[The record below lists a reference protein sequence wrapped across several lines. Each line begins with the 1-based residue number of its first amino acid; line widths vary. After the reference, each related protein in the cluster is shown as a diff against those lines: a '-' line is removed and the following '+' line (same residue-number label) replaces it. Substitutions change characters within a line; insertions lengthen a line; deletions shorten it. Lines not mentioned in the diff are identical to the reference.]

1 MKKFKKWLSANSEI
15 AKQKKVAIILARKNS
30 QRLRN
35 KHLILIKNKPLIQYT
50 FDYAKKSKCLDDILC
65 STDCPQIA
73 RLAELSG
80 IQVVKRPP
88 SLARNQ
94 SPIIEA
100 IEHALF
106 CYAEQKRFFPGVAV
120 ILYGNVPYRSISLE
134 KGLEF
139 FYRTKADAVFTA
151 KAVSKY
157 HPDWMFRKTK
167 NNQMIFDRDS
177 TSYRCQDLLPYY
189 CSTDSFIIAKPE
201 RLLKRPPR
209 HHLYSDF
216 GDRIF
221 FIEED
226 QNIPLLD
233 IDTIND
239 LNLYRFFSSGKFSES
254 KVKYW
259 SAKG

>member
-1 MKKFKKWLSANSEI
+1 MKKSKKLYCKASVNETLN
-15 AKQKKVAIILARKNS
+15 VAIILARKNS
-30 QRLRN
+30 KRLQN
-35 KHLILIKNKPLIQYT
+35 KHLILVKDKPLIQYT
-50 FDYAKKSKCLDDILC
+50 FDYAKKSKCLNDILC
-65 STDCPQIA
+65 STDCAQIA
-73 RLAELSG
+73 HLAQLSQ
-80 IQVVKRPP
+80 IQVIKRPP
-88 SLARNQ
+88 SLAKDQ

-106 CYAEQKRFFPGVAV
+106 RYTQKNGFLPGVTI
-120 ILYGNVPYRSISLE
+120 ILYGNVPYRSVSLE
-134 KGLEF
+134 KGMRF
-139 FYRTKADAVFTA
+139 FYKTKADAVFTA
-151 KAVSKY
+151 RAVSKY

-177 TSYRCQDLLPYY
+177 TSYRCQDLPAYY
-189 CSTDSFIIAKPE
+189 CSTDSFIIAKTE
-201 RLLKRPPR
+201 RLLKRPSR
-209 HHLYSDF
+209 HSLYSDF

-221 FIEED
+221 FMEED
-226 QNIPLLD
+226 KNIPLLD